1 MVEDPKTPHKATPE
15 PKAEVPPAAVPD
27 AVGEALAVPAAV
39 YEEKKDPEVAPSGIE
54 VVESNVSKGPSGMTI
69 PGVGQHGLVLDH
81 RMYVQPDPSKDYR
94 WGTLDGRRTGRNRAR
109 GFTPVTVG
117 GRDVVAGGL
126 QLLHRPKELAEAH
139 ERELEFRSRAAAR
152 KANPDQLREKMG
164 KTIVGKESIT
174 ID

>member
-1 MVEDPKTPHKATPE
+1 MVEDPKTPPEAAPKPEAPETP
-15 PKAEVPPAAVPD
+15 AVVPD
-27 AVGEALAVPAAV
+27 VVGEALAVPAAV
-39 YEEKKDPEVAPSGIE
+39 YEEKKDPELEPSGIE
-54 VVESNVSKGPSGMTI
+54 VVETHVSKGPSGATI
-69 PGVGQHGLVLDH
+69 PGVGSHGLVLDH
-81 RMYVQPDPSKDYR
+81 RMYVQPDASKDYR

-139 ERELEFRSRAAAR
+139 ERELEFRARAAAR

-174 ID
+174 IE